1 MGYRHQGRR
10 EGTVAGNKLRLG
22 CLSGAAGL
30 FQFQAL
36 GLEPVHFHPPKP
48 SLLDDN
54 FLFKV
59 EFQCLGYKDL
69 IILEGEL
76 QQSSSS
82 EELL

>member
-1 MGYRHQGRR
+1 M
-10 EGTVAGNKLRLG
+10 AGSKLRLG
-22 CLSGAAGL
+22 CLSGGTGL

-36 GLEPVHFHPPKP
+36 ELEPVRFHPHKP

-54 FLFKV
+54 LLFKV

-76 QQSSSS
+76 QRSSSS